1 MIVKRNKNKKRN
13 ALKKG
18 IFILPNLFTSAN
30 VFSGC
35 FSIFCSIDGR
45 FELAAIAIFIAVFLD
60 GLDGRIARAANA
72 VSDFG
77 KQYDSLSDLISFG
90 VAPAILYYS
99 WCSNNPYDVSQERIL
114 FLISFFYIVC
124 TALRLARFNNLLQLK
139 DDNHFIGL
147 PSPASA
153 TLCAVVVWQCHLNF
167 IDPLISYAIISS
179 TLSLSAALMVSSVKY
194 NNFKDL
200 KISNR
205 MPFIGTLFIPLL
217 MILILLN
224 PPMILTIISVIFLI
238 SGPLSY
244 LLSFFTKTELSEE
257 ES

>member
-1 MIVKRNKNKKRN
+1 MGGHGHHLMTAMPIFQKCPKNLTN
-13 ALKKG
+13 LK
-18 IFILPNLFTSAN
+18 
-30 VFSGC
+30 
-35 FSIFCSIDGR
+35 
-45 FELAAIAIFIAVFLD
+45 
-60 GLDGRIARAANA
+60 
-72 VSDFG
+72 
-77 KQYDSLSDLISFG
+77 IS
-90 VAPAILYYS
+90 
-99 WCSNNPYDVSQERIL
+99 IL
-114 FLISFFYIVC
+114 FFCIL
-124 TALRLARFNNLLQLK
+124 
-139 DDNHFIGL
+139 DNHFIGL

-238 SGPLSY
+238 SGPLSH
-244 LLSFFTKTELSEE
+244 LLSFFTKAELSDK

>member
-13 ALKKG
+13 TLKKG
-18 IFILPNLFTSAN
+18 IFFLPNLFTSAN

-60 GLDGRIARAANA
+60 GLDGRVARATNA

-114 FLISFFYIVC
+114 FLI
-124 TALRLARFNNLLQLK
+124 
-139 DDNHFIGL
+139 
-147 PSPASA
+147 
-153 TLCAVVVWQCHLNF
+153 
-167 IDPLISYAIISS
+167 
-179 TLSLSAALMVSSVKY
+179 
-194 NNFKDL
+194 
-200 KISNR
+200 
-205 MPFIGTLFIPLL
+205 
-217 MILILLN
+217 
-224 PPMILTIISVIFLI
+224 
-238 SGPLSY
+238 
-244 LLSFFTKTELSEE
+244 
-257 ES
+257 

>member
-45 FELAAIAIFIAVFLD
+45 FDLAAIAIFIAVFLD

-124 TALRLARFNNLLQLK
+124 TALRLARFNNLVQLK

-153 TLCAVVVWQCHLNF
+153 TLCAVVIWQCHLNF
-167 IDPLISYAIISS
+167 IDPLISYVIISS

-200 KISNR
+200 KTSNR
-205 MPFIGTLFIPLL
+205 MPFVGTLFVPLL

-244 LLSFFTKTELSEE
+244 LLSFFTKRELSEE

>member
-1 MIVKRNKNKKRN
+1 MIKRNNSKKRN
-13 ALKKG
+13 TLKKG
-18 IFILPNLFTSAN
+18 VFILPNLFTTAN
-30 VFSGC
+30 VLSGC
-35 FSIFCSIDGR
+35 FSIFCSIGGQ
-45 FELAAIAIFIAVFLD
+45 FELAAVAIFVAVFLD
-60 GLDGRIARAANA
+60 GLDGRIARATNA

-90 VAPAILYYS
+90 VAPAILYFS
-99 WCSNNPYDVSQERIL
+99 WCSNNPYEPTQERVL

-139 DDNHFIGL
+139 DNNYFIGL

-153 TLCAVVVWQCHLNF
+153 TLCAVVIWQCDINF
-167 IDPLISYAIISS
+167 IDPLIGYALISS
-179 TLSLSAALMVSSVKY
+179 TLSVSAALMVSSIKY

-200 KISNR
+200 RNSNR
-205 MPFIGTLFIPLL
+205 MPFIGTLFVPLV

-224 PPMILTIISVIFLI
+224 PPMILTIISVTFLI
-238 SGPLSY
+238 SGPLSHV
-244 LLSFFTKTELSEE
+244 LSFFSNQKLPEQ